1 MSLRMSLVVSDT
13 VRIKI
18 DYYVTVLIILGEQV
32 CTQIIWSEKNEI
44 LLTNWVLFR
53 IYFTS

>member
-53 IYFTS
+53 I

>member
-18 DYYVTVLIILGEQV
+18 DYYVTVLLILGEQV